1 MIRFGIEVEYI
12 YPAHAFASDSIR
24 DRSGVHL
31 HCAWQ
36 MNTETLRIRHHLLDE
51 DLADVAD
58 VLVVERSLYSRFLQ
72 Q

>member
-1 MIRFGIEVEYI
+1 
-12 YPAHAFASDSIR
+12 
-24 DRSGVHL
+24 
-31 HCAWQ
+31 

-72 Q
+72 QEFISAFGLVTKSVAPSINFQAL